1 MTTKTSRIQS
11 SINRA
16 DVCSEGGNKK
26 AGLVPSNEWNGIT
39 SQHVKIKGVSKMP
52 NFIRRCCADYPHVTT
67 R

>member
-26 AGLVPSNEWNGIT
+26 AGLIPSNEWNGVT
-39 SQHVKIKGVSKMP
+39 SQHVQRKSVSKLP
-52 NFIRRCCADYPHVTT
+52 RFIKRCCPDYK
-67 R
+67 